1 MSFTFKQEESK
12 LLINDYCPKSLD
24 DIIGQNNIVDL
35 INSYNKFDYIPN
47 MIITGPHGVGKSS
60 IANIIINNHLNDIKK
75 YACLKII
82 GSIYRGKDIIT
93 ENLTKKQTSKTDQY
107 PNIIKFIKKSMIL
120 PENKT
125 KIILIYDFDCMT
137 TDAQMALRRL
147 METYSNRVRFIFLCN
162 NLNNIIEAIQS
173 RTTIINLVTISH
185 EDIITKLKEIIN
197 LLITYRLSITNQL
210 SINNNLSITDQ
221 VLSHISTISNGDLRN
236 AINMLQIFMNSENKT
251 LTEFYE
257 IFNVP
262 SIEIITS
269 IIKHCN
275 NNKYQLAI
283 NELDKLID
291 DGFNIF
297 DITDILIKVIKIPSL
312 FNKKSEHIRAYYINE
327 IIKFNLIIQET
338 SELIHLYNLIG
349 TLSLYKSN

>member
-1 MSFTFKQEESK
+1 MEFEQQESK
-12 LLINDYCPKSLD
+12 LLINDYCPKTLN
-24 DIIGQNNIVDL
+24 DIIGQDNIVDL

-47 MIITGPHGVGKSS
+47 MIITGPHGVGKST
-60 IANIIINNHLNDIKK
+60 IANIIINNHLSDMKK
-75 YACLKII
+75 FACLKII

-93 ENLTKKQTSKTDQY
+93 ESSTKKQSTKVEQY
-107 PNIIKFIKKSMIL
+107 PNIIKFIKKTMTL

-137 TDAQMALRRL
+137 IDAQMALRRI
-147 METYSNRVRFIFLCN
+147 METYSSKVRFIFLCN

-173 RTTIINLVTISH
+173 RTIIINLTIISH
-185 EDIITKLKEIIN
+185 DDIIIKLKEIIN
-197 LLITYRLSITNQL
+197 DINQSNVKLLIFDLLLIEDQIL
-210 SINNNLSITDQ
+210 NN
-221 VLSHISTISNGDLRN
+221 ISTISNGDLRN

-251 LTEFYE
+251 LKEFYE

-262 SIEIITS
+262 SIEIITT

-297 DITDILIKVIKIPSL
+297 DITDILIKVIKIPHL

-327 IIKFNLIIQET
+327 IIKFNIIIQE
-338 SELIHLYNLIG
+338 SNEIIHLYNLIG
-349 TLSLYKSN
+349 TLSTY

>member
-1 MSFTFKQEESK
+1 MSFEQEESK

-35 INSYNKFDYIPN
+35 INSYDKFDYIPN
-47 MIITGPHGVGKSS
+47 MIITGPHGVGKST

-93 ENLTKKQTSKTDQY
+93 ENLTKKQSNKTDQY

-137 TDAQMALRRL
+137 TDAQMALRRI

-185 EDIITKLKEIIN
+185 EDIIIKLKEIIN
-197 LLITYRLSITNQL
+197 NLLITK
-210 SINNNLSITDQ
+210 NLSITDQ
-221 VLSHISTISNGDLRN
+221 ILNHISTISNGDLRN

-251 LTEFYE
+251 LEEFYE

-262 SIEIITS
+262 SIEIIIS

-297 DITDILIKVIKIPSL
+297 DISDILIKVIKIPTL
-312 FNKKSEHIRAYYINE
+312 FSKKSEHIRAYYINE